1 MGVTSKEI
9 FGESGEPATPGT
21 YGQPPR
27 GFRLPEDTR
36 LGPVHLRVSD
46 LKRSIAYYETML
58 GLRALRHDDAGAALG
73 PHDDD
78 RELLVLHEHPG
89 ARPSSRQGR
98 LGLFHFAILLP
109 DRPALG
115 RFVKHL
121 ADIGATA
128 GAGDH
133 LVSEAFYL
141 QDPDDLGI
149 EVYAD
154 RPRSSWRRVGRQL
167 MMATDPVDTGS
178 LVMAAASTAWSGMP
192 AGTVMGHVHLHV
204 GSTEESGEFFS
215 ETLGFDRMVW
225 NYPGALFLAAGGYH
239 HHLGTNTW
247 AGAGA
252 IPTAPDQA
260 GLIEW
265 TIEVPAARTLDTIA
279 ANLSAAGHAARR
291 EGADVVTADPWG
303 TGIRIRQAS
312 R

>member
-1 MGVTSKEI
+1 MGVTSTEI
-9 FGESGEPATPGT
+9 FGESGEPAAPGS

-27 GFRLPEDTR
+27 GFRLPAETR

-58 GLRALRHDDAGAALG
+58 GLRALRHDAQGATLG

-89 ARPSSRQGR
+89 ARPSSRRGR

-109 DRPALG
+109 DRPSLG

-128 GAGDH
+128 GASDH

-167 MMATDPVDTGS
+167 VMGTDPIDTGS
-178 LVMAAASTAWSGMP
+178 LVMAAASAEWTGMP
-192 AGTVMGHVHLHV
+192 PGTVMGHVHLHV
-204 GSTEESGEFFS
+204 ASTGESAEFFS

-225 NYPGALFLAAGGYH
+225 SYPGALFLAAGGYH

-252 IPTAPDQA
+252 IPAAADQA

-265 TIEVPAARTLDTIA
+265 TIEVPDVQTLDTIA
-279 ANLSAAGHAARR
+279 TNLEAAGHTARR
-291 EGADVVTADPWG
+291 EGSDVVTADPWG
-303 TGIRIRQAS
+303 TGIRLRLAS
-312 R
+312 T